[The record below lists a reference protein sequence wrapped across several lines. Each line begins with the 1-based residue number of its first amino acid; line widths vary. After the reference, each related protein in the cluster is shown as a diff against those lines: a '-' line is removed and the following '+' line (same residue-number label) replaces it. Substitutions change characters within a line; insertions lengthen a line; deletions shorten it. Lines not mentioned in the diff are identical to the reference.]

1 MTDPSDPTEPTE
13 LLTEGPTR
21 PRGWMSLY
29 LVSFGLLLAA
39 ALALAVS
46 ARGFLESVGLLWA
59 SFGLSLG
66 AVVTAVV
73 SVVLPHR
80 KHPA

>member
-1 MTDPSDPTEPTE
+1 VTDPTEPTE
-13 LLTEGPTR
+13 VLTEGPTR
-21 PRGWMSLY
+21 PRGWMSLD

-73 SVVLPHR
+73 SVVLPQR